1 MTHLTA
7 VSVALIDVLER
18 EPENGSKVL
27 ALTQGGK
34 LVETTWRHNSKN
46 DFDAWCCF
54 PKIPEAVKQRQV
66 DRYK

>member
-1 MTHLTA
+1 MHLTA
-7 VSVALIDVLER
+7 DVVALIDVREQ
-18 EPENGSKVL
+18 EPENGAKVL

-34 LVETTWRHNSKN
+34 LVEATWKSNSKH